1 MVKIKMKRS
10 ELQTDNDI
18 WNAVLSVYGKY
29 TFPTNDEKMDDFF
42 ILFNYYCEME
52 SGGHECLFNWF
63 SKDIEKMGI
72 QIYLNRLM
80 KMLQKVDAH
89 DYAKLEKNYLV
100 ELWTLFL
107 TVENSGNDELDF
119 ESVVADFYNLLEK
132 ADGEYRNLGDKLS
145 DRLSS
150 YATDIYTEII
160 EIME

>member
-18 WNAVLSVYGKY
+18 WNAVLSAYGEY
-29 TFPTNDEKMDDFF
+29 DFPTNDEKMDEFF

-63 SKDIEKMGI
+63 SKDIEEMGV

-80 KMLQKVDAH
+80 KILQKVDAH
-89 DYAKLEKNYLV
+89 EYAELEKNNLK

-107 TVENSGNDELDF
+107 AVENSGHDELDF
-119 ESVVADFYNLLEK
+119 EIVVAEFYKLLEK
-132 ADGEYRNLGDKLS
+132 ADGEYRILGDKLS

-150 YATDIYTEII
+150 YATVIYTEII

>member
-10 ELQTDNDI
+10 ELKTDNDI
-18 WNAVLSVYGKY
+18 WNVVLSAYGKY
-29 TFPTNDEKMDDFF
+29 DFPTNDEKMDDFF
-42 ILFNYYCEME
+42 ILFNYYCEVE

-107 TVENSGNDELDF
+107 AVENSGNDELKFD
-119 ESVVADFYNLLEK
+119 SVVADFYNLLEK
-132 ADGEYRNLGDKLS
+132 AEAPLPETPNGLA

>member
-1 MVKIKMKRS
+1 MKRS

-29 TFPTNDEKMDDFF
+29 DFPTNDEKMDGFF

-72 QIYLNRLM
+72 QLYLNRLM

-89 DYAKLEKNYLV
+89 EYAELERNHLE

-107 TVENSGNDELDF
+107 AVENSGNNELNF
-119 ESVVADFYNLLEK
+119 ENVVAEFYNLLEK
-132 ADGEYRNLGDKLS
+132 ADGEYRILGDKLS